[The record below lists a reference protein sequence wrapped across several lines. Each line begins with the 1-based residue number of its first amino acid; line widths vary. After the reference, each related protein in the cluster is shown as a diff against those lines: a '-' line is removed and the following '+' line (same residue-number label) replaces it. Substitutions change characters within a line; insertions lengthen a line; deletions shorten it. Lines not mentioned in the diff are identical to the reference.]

1 MRTGHRIAF
10 IGATALTFAL
20 AIGLGTPVS
29 PVERAAKAL
38 LGERWHQVELGGRP
52 VGQFVTRG
60 TKAAGAYRF
69 ETHLA
74 FRVDAGPETRID
86 SALMFDTT
94 APHPLTHASHAVND
108 GAGTRLVDIA
118 RDGAGR
124 LTAEADGATVM
135 LDWDYA
141 LADYVAL
148 EVWLGEARPPGA
160 RHATRSVDFDRLALN
175 KDTWQVAA
183 VRADG
188 YSLRRRTPFGAAE
201 AELRSDFSFA
211 RLDIADWFSLRRVPD
226 AAAIAPWRAVPAF
239 GSEPPRI
246 PIDKPLDP
254 AAGLKRLVLRV
265 HGEGGHLEA
274 ERWQALQRD
283 ADGRLSLAHGGAA
296 PKALQQADAFI
307 AATVAHPAGN
317 AEVQRL
323 AAAATRDAAA
333 PSAQAEAL
341 TRFVSGFIAY
351 AETDGAQSVTQTLKT
366 RRGDCTAY
374 ADLLTTLARASGL
387 PARTVTGL
395 AYAQGAFAVHNWTE
409 IGIDGFWRGF
419 DPTWGRVRLDA
430 THIPL
435 PHDGELAAL
444 DLLDGLR
451 FELVSAE
458 YEGGPA

>member
-1 MRTGHRIAF
+1 MRMAHRIAF
-10 IGATALTFAL
+10 IGATALAVAL
-20 AIGLGTPVS
+20 AIGLGAPVS
-29 PVERAAKAL
+29 PVEGAAKAL

-69 ETHLA
+69 ETQLA

-86 SALMFDTT
+86 SALAFDAN
-94 APHPLTHASHAVND
+94 APHPLTQASHAVND
-108 GAGTRLVDIA
+108 GAGIRVVEIA
-118 RDGAGR
+118 RNDAGQ
-124 LTAEADGATVM
+124 LTAHADGTVVN
-135 LDWDYA
+135 LDWNYA

-148 EVWLGEARPPGA
+148 EVWLGEARAPGA

-175 KDTWQVAA
+175 RDSWQVST
-183 VRADG
+183 VRTDG

-201 AELRSDFSFA
+201 AELRADFSFT
-211 RLDIADWFSLRRVPD
+211 RLDIADWFSLRRVSD
-226 AAAIAPWRAVPAF
+226 ATAIVPWRSVPAF
-239 GSEPPRI
+239 GAEPLRI

-254 AAGLKRLVLRV
+254 ATGLKRLVLRV
-265 HGEGGHLEA
+265 HGEGDRQA
-274 ERWQALQRD
+274 MRWPALQRD
-283 ADGRLSLAHGGAA
+283 ADGHLSLARGGEA
-296 PKALQQADAFI
+296 PEALTQADAFV

-317 AEVQRL
+317 AEIQRL
-323 AAAATRDAAA
+323 AAAATHDAAA
-333 PSAQAEAL
+333 PDAQAEAL

-351 AETDGAQSVTQTLKT
+351 AEADGAQSVTQTLET

>member
-1 MRTGHRIAF
+1 MRAAYRIAF
-10 IGATALTFAL
+10 IGATALAFAL
-20 AIGLGTPVS
+20 AIGLGVPAS
-29 PVERAAKAL
+29 PVEQAAKAL
-38 LGERWHQVELGGRP
+38 MGERWHQVELGGRP

-86 SALMFDTT
+86 SALAFDTA
-94 APHPLTHASHAVND
+94 APHPLTSASHVVNN
-108 GAGTRLVDIA
+108 GTGTKAVDIA
-118 RDGAGR
+118 RNDAGR
-124 LTAEADGATVM
+124 VTANADGTAVA

-148 EVWLGEARPPGA
+148 ETWLGEARTPGA
-160 RHATRSVDFDRLALN
+160 RHTTRSVDFDRLALN
-175 KDTWQVAA
+175 KDVWQVAA
-183 VRADG
+183 VRTDG

-201 AELRSDFSFA
+201 VELRADFSFA

-226 AAAIAPWRAVPAF
+226 ARAVVPWRSVPAF
-239 GSEPPRI
+239 GSEPLRI

-254 AAGLKRLVLRV
+254 ATGLKRLVLRV
-265 HGEGGHLEA
+265 HGDEDLQA
-274 ERWQALQRD
+274 MRWPALQRD
-283 ADGRLSLAHGGAA
+283 ADGRLSLARGGEA
-296 PKALQQADAFI
+296 PEALTQADSFV

-317 AEVQRL
+317 AEIQRL
-323 AAAATRDAAA
+323 AAAATRDVAA

-351 AETDGAQSVTQTLKT
+351 AEADGAQSVTQTLKT

-395 AYAQGAFAVHNWTE
+395 AYAQGTFAVHNWTE